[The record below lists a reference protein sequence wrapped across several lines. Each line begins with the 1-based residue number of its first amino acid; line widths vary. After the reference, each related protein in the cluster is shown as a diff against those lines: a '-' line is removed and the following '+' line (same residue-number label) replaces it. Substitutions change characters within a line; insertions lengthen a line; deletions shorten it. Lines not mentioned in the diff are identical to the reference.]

1 MNSSKIIMDLDG
13 TITIDSSTTNYSSK
27 QPNKDVVDRMRQYRA
42 KGFKIVIA
50 TSRNM
55 RTYKGNVGEINVKTL
70 PTILEWLAEHDI
82 PYDEIIVGKP
92 WCGPGGFYVD
102 DRSIRPDEFVALNY
116 DDINATLTQ
125 QEG

>member
-1 MNSSKIIMDLDG
+1 MDLDG